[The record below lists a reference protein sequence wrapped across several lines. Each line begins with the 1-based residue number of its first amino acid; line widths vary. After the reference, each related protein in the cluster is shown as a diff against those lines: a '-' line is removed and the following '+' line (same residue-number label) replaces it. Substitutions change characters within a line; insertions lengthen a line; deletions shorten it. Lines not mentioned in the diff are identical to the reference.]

1 MLFSVSFPNT
11 GEKSSSWI
19 RVGYWKT
26 GYWQTSQ
33 VLAKFLEHP
42 RRYRWLPNSPLGR
55 FLRWEWLLPFRALM
69 VVLHNL
75 SKKDYRGGAPLW
87 LSRLGVQLRP
97 RSWSHSSWVRA
108 LCQALCWQPGACFG
122 FCVSTSLCPSMLML
136 CLSLSL
142 NNKYKTLKKI
152 FFKRSYRRS
161 S

>member
-108 LCQALCWQPGACFG
+108 LCQALCWQLRAWSLLLLL
-122 FCVSTSLCPSMLML
+122 FCVSFSLCSSPAHA
-136 CLSLSL
+136 LSLSV
-142 NNKYKTLKKI
+142 
-152 FFKRSYRRS
+152 SQ
-161 S
+161 